1 MYLHFVKF
9 KKKIL
14 ILNKITIFANWYLF
28 TVNVDPC
35 FHRKLNDVL
44 TTRIIKFFMDQSKK
58 DPHTYLQ
65 FYEDYGLFFREGIV
79 TTHDQDLRVSSI
91 KSCKKFKSILI
102 MGINMYISKIYVDHA
117 LKSLQ

>member
-1 MYLHFVKF
+1 MWLYMHVFTLCEI
-9 KKKIL
+9 KKKP
-14 ILNKITIFANWYLF
+14 
-28 TVNVDPC
+28 VNVDLC

-91 KSCKKFKSILI
+91 KSGKKFKSILI
-102 MGINMYISKIYVDHA
+102 MGINMYQVHK
-117 LKSLQ
+117 